1 MTAMS
6 RLRSLSSALFSFG
19 LLLGGPCVLAPP
31 AAVGTPE
38 PGAGQTPGPNPPSAA
53 VPQGW
58 GNCAQFVDD
67 TSDIPTAQCATVSVP
82 IDYNNP
88 GGGQAKLAVIR
99 IPASGQRI
107 GSLLVNPGGP
117 GGSAV
122 DMVAAMASNLAD
134 SPVRRNFDLVGFDPR
149 GVGHSTPA
157 LRCRTDAEFDAYRRE
172 PMVDYSPGGVA
183 HIEQLYRQLA
193 QQCVS
198 RMGTAFLANTG
209 TASVARDM
217 DVVRQALG
225 DDQINYLGYSYG
237 TELGTAYLEKYSN
250 HVRAMVLDGAIDPT
264 VGPIDEN
271 VNQMA
276 GFQTAFND
284 YATDCARSAGCPL
297 GTDPTQFV
305 NRYHALVNPLA
316 TKPGRTADPRGL
328 SYADATTGTINAL
341 YTPAHW
347 KYLTSGLLGLARG
360 TDAGDL
366 LLLADDY
373 DGRDKNGHYANDQD
387 AFNAI
392 RCVDAPNPTDPA
404 SWVSADQRIRQAAP
418 FLSYGQF
425 TGNAPRDLCALWP
438 VPATS
443 APHAAP
449 PMAAGKVVVVST
461 THDPATPYQAGVNLA
476 RQLGGPLITY
486 DGTQHTAVFNGHQCV
501 DNAVVRYLVAGTPP
515 PAAYQCQS

>member
-6 RLRSLSSALFSFG
+6 RLRPLSSALLSFG
-19 LLLGGPCVLAPP
+19 LLVSGQSGLAG
-31 AAVGTPE
+31 ATPE
-38 PGAGQTPGPNPPSAA
+38 PDAGQTPAPKPA
-53 VPQGW
+53 VATPQPW
-58 GNCAQFVDD
+58 GSCSQILTD
-67 TSDIPTAQCATVSVP
+67 TSDVPTAQCTTVSVP
-82 IDYNNP
+82 VDYDNP
-88 GGGQAKLAVIR
+88 GVAQAKLAVIR
-99 IPASGQRI
+99 VPATGQRI

-122 DMVAAMASNLAD
+122 DMVAGMASSLD
-134 SPVRRNFDLVGFDPR
+134 GTPIRRNFDLVGFDPR

-172 PMVDYSPGGVA
+172 PLVDYSAAGVA

-193 QQCVS
+193 QQCVN
-198 RMGTAFLANTG
+198 RMGNTFLAKTG

-217 DVVRQALG
+217 DMVRQALG
-225 DDQINYLGYSYG
+225 ENQVNYLGYSYG
-237 TELGTAYLEKYSN
+237 TELGTAYLEKFGD

-271 VNQMA
+271 VQQMA

-284 YATDCARSAGCPL
+284 YAADCARSAGCPL
-297 GTDPTQFV
+297 GTDPAQFV
-305 NRYHALVNPLA
+305 NRYHALVDPLVA
-316 TKPGRTADPRGL
+316 KPGRTSDPRGL

-347 KYLTSGLLGLARG
+347 KYLTSGLLGLQRG

-373 DGRDKNGHYANDQD
+373 EGRGREGRYTNDQD

-392 RCVDAPNPTDPA
+392 RCVDAPTPTDSA
-404 SWVSADQRIRQAAP
+404 SWISADQRIRKAAP
-418 FLSYGQF
+418 FLSYGSF

-443 APHAAP
+443 TPHVAAT
-449 PMAAGKVVVVST
+449 AARGKVVVVST

-486 DGTQHTAVFNGHQCV
+486 DGTQHTAVFNGDQCV
-501 DNAVVRYLVAGTPP
+501 DAAVIRYFVAGTLP
-515 PAAYQCQS
+515 PASYRCAS